1 MRVPYSLRN
10 TLSFAWREV
19 ARLMTIVRDD
29 QGLLWTKCLGK
40 ASRDDLVN
48 AVAELLKARHVI
60 SRSIGEPCAAAEKMK
75 VSYHRAWEKLHEMET
90 RLGVTLVETQTGG
103 EHGGGARLT
112 ATAHDYVARFEQF
125 SQGID
130 ETVAR
135 RFAQAFG
142 PQ

>member
-1 MRVPYSLRN
+1 MQPKSNLWIEKDGEVVLSRWRVNLLRAIDEAG
-10 TLSFAWREV
+10 S
-19 ARLMTIVRDD
+19 
-29 QGLLWTKCLGK
+29 
-40 ASRDDLVN
+40 
-48 AVAELLKARHVI
+48 I
-60 SRSIGEPCAAAEKMK
+60 SAAAEKMK

>member
-1 MRVPYSLRN
+1 MPKPR
-10 TLSFAWREV
+10 
-19 ARLMTIVRDD
+19 
-29 QGLLWTKCLGK
+29 
-40 ASRDDLVN
+40 
-48 AVAELLKARHVI
+48 
-60 SRSIGEPCAAAEKMK
+60 AAAENIK
-75 VSYHRAWEKLHEMET
+75 VSYHCAWEKLHEMET

-112 ATAHDYVARFEQF
+112 PLARDYVARFEQF

-130 ETVAR
+130 EVVAR

>member
-1 MRVPYSLRN
+1 MQPKSNLWIEKDGEVVLSRWRVNLLRAIDEAG
-10 TLSFAWREV
+10 S
-19 ARLMTIVRDD
+19 
-29 QGLLWTKCLGK
+29 
-40 ASRDDLVN
+40 
-48 AVAELLKARHVI
+48 I
-60 SRSIGEPCAAAEKMK
+60 SAAAEKMK

-112 ATAHDYVARFEQF
+112 QVARDYVARFEQF

-130 ETVAR
+130 EIVAR

>member
-1 MRVPYSLRN
+1 MQPKSNLWIEKDGEVVLSRWRVNLLRAIDEAG
-10 TLSFAWREV
+10 S
-19 ARLMTIVRDD
+19 
-29 QGLLWTKCLGK
+29 
-40 ASRDDLVN
+40 
-48 AVAELLKARHVI
+48 I
-60 SRSIGEPCAAAEKMK
+60 SAAAEKMK

-112 ATAHDYVARFEQF
+112 QVAADYVARFEQF

-130 ETVAR
+130 EIVAQ
-135 RFAQAFG
+135 RFAKAFG

>member
-1 MRVPYSLRN
+1 LRLLDRAGRSRYNPLTIYPFVRVEDAMQPKSNLWIEKDGEVVLSRWRVNLLRAIDE
-10 TLSFAWREV
+10 TGS
-19 ARLMTIVRDD
+19 
-29 QGLLWTKCLGK
+29 
-40 ASRDDLVN
+40 
-48 AVAELLKARHVI
+48 I
-60 SRSIGEPCAAAEKMK
+60 SAAAEKMK

-90 RLGVTLVETQTGG
+90 RLGVSLVETQTGG

>member
-1 MRVPYSLRN
+1 LTGQADHATIPLIYPFVRVEDAMQPKSNLWIEKDGEVV
-10 TLSFAWREV
+10 LSRWRV
-19 ARLMTIVRDD
+19 D
-29 QGLLWTKCLGK
+29 LLHAIDETG
-40 ASRDDLVN
+40 S
-48 AVAELLKARHVI
+48 I
-60 SRSIGEPCAAAEKMK
+60 SAAAEKMK

-112 ATAHDYVARFEQF
+112 ATAYDYVARFEKF

-135 RFAQAFG
+135 RFDQAFG